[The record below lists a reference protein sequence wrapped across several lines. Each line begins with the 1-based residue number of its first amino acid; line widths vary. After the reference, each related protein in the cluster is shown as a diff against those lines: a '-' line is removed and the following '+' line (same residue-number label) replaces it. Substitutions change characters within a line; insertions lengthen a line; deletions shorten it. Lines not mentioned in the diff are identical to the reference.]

1 MRTVTM
7 VTTTMTRTT
16 TVTQRSSWKRSV
28 ENRSL
33 SRPKRIAASSDRV
46 DQGLLGAA
54 LQLAAQPVDVHLDD
68 VGGPF
73 PVGLPEV
80 FAQHLARDDL
90 PGMAHQ
96 HLQNAEL
103 GRRQLDLDAPA
114 CDAPGRQVERQI
126 ADLEHRRWLGART
139 PANRLDAG
147 QQLGH
152 RERLDE
158 VIVRAAGQARYPVV
172 P

>member
-7 VTTTMTRTT
+7 VTTTMTSTT
-16 TVTQRSSWKRSV
+16 TVTQRSSWKRRV

-33 SRPKRIAASSDRV
+33 SRPKRIAASSDCV

-80 FAQHLARDDL
+80 FAKHLARDDL

-96 HLQNAEL
+96 HLQHAEL
-103 GRRQLDLDAPA
+103 SWRQLDLDAAA
-114 CDAPGRQVERQI
+114 CDAPGRQVECQI
-126 ADLEHRRWLGART
+126 ADQQHRRRPGART
-139 PANRLDAG
+139 PANRLDAR

-152 RERLDE
+152 LEWLDE
-158 VIVRAAGQARYPVV
+158 IIV
-172 P
+172 